1 MTNPSTKPEAV
12 PAPVHIDPTA
22 APVAAAKA
30 APLTSAP
37 RGAAIEPPKS

>member
-12 PAPVHIDPTA
+12 PAPAHIEPAA
-22 APVAAAKA
+22 APVAAAKP